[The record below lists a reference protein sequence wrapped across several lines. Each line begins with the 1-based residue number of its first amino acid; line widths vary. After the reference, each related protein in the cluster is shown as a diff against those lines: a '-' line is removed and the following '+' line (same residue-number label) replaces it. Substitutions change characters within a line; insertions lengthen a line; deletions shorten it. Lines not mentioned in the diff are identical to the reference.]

1 MDTAFSMLGG
11 KSSRS
16 LVLPEG
22 SPCTC
27 LQGLRPSCAGW
38 ELPHHL
44 LALGWGWPMESLG
57 KKEGREG
64 YLPLLPPSHCCSLGN
79 FLPFRTHPPPS
90 SVLSHHSFRKTRP
103 SQPGQLPKEE

>member
-16 LVLPEG
+16 LVLPEA

-27 LQGLRPSCAGW
+27 LQGLRPSHAGW

-57 KKEGREG
+57 KKEGRREG

-79 FLPFRTHPPPS
+79 FLPFRTQPS
-90 SVLSHHSFRKTRP
+90 SQFCSLSS
-103 SQPGQLPKEE
+103 